1 MLSNN
6 SPGFD
11 RIINA
16 ESALSSLSDEARFFN
31 SVYSNP
37 TASPMA
43 DFRSDSKYNQ
53 RKRMNL
59 QRVTFSGSSKGRFM
73 QISAACFHCEDT
85 TNYLNSFIVLF
96 SIAVPLSTASAY
108 AASSSPNYFNVYSI
122 ILTISSFF
130 SALSLKNDDLFNI
143 SFSIFI
149 KLSIYDRSG
158 TLRSIEIFSSVLF
171 FPSIRFMPLV

>member
-1 MLSNN
+1 
-6 SPGFD
+6 
-11 RIINA
+11 
-16 ESALSSLSDEARFFN
+16 
-31 SVYSNP
+31 
-37 TASPMA
+37 
-43 DFRSDSKYNQ
+43 
-53 RKRMNL
+53 MNL

-130 SALSLKNDDLFNI
+130 SALSFKKDDLFNI

-158 TLRSIEIFSSVLF
+158 TLRSIEIFSSAFVFSFNSIYATCLNVRLNIVIIIIIFSFFDCVFFFNLF
-171 FPSIRFMPLV
+171 SSILIDFF

>member
-1 MLSNN
+1 
-6 SPGFD
+6 
-11 RIINA
+11 
-16 ESALSSLSDEARFFN
+16 
-31 SVYSNP
+31 
-37 TASPMA
+37 
-43 DFRSDSKYNQ
+43 
-53 RKRMNL
+53 MNL

-73 QISAACFHCEDT
+73 QISAACFHYEDT

-130 SALSLKNDDLFNI
+130 SALSFKNDDLFNI

-171 FPSIRFMPLV
+171 FPSILFMPLVWMSIKYCDYYYYFFFFWLRFLLLFLFSSILIDFF